1 MTMMKLKNG
10 AYAILLVAMLAQA
23 VMSIDAAALE
33 ASVGVVCNAALLELV
48 PCSDSI
54 MSGKQ
59 GVGSVGAP
67 PPDPRCCKAMEELM
81 LTPKCL
87 CFAAGTADGFDERE
101 VLDLPAACNLNVQP
115 GQFCNGKYT
124 LQAP

>member
-1 MTMMKLKNG
+1 LQ
-10 AYAILLVAMLAQA
+10 LAQA
-23 VMSIDAAALE
+23 VMMSIDAAAPE

-124 LQAP
+124 LQPP

>member
-1 MTMMKLKNG
+1 
-10 AYAILLVAMLAQA
+10 
-23 VMSIDAAALE
+23 MSIDAAAPE

-87 CFAAGTADGFDERE
+87 CFAASTADGFDERE

-115 GQFCNGKYT
+115 GQFCNGISIPT
-124 LQAP
+124 SLDG